1 MAQQIINIGAIAND
15 GTGDD
20 LRTAGNKINQN
31 FTELYL
37 KDSDGIID
45 KAELQAA
52 MNCFR

>member
-31 FTELYL
+31 FTEAKSARIFKPLRTYT
-37 KDSDGIID
+37 ITID
-45 KAELQAA
+45 K
-52 MNCFR
+52 